1 MRPLVLK
8 SLLAGL
14 LACSLTPGAALAQ
27 TTVTALL
34 DGQPS
39 LLGWDQGY
47 QSGAGSHVVTLSD
60 SELEYLSTDYALA
73 IDLFNDGLIRF
84 YDNSGSGSMAGA
96 TLNLDFA
103 GLGTAIT
110 GIALQDLSQLGS
122 GTVSA
127 TLLSPSS
134 VIISFGALSFTS
146 DAFPSFDLQLTLAPV
161 PEPASIALF
170 AAGLVGL
177 AALRRRQRG
186 QA

>member
-1 MRPLVLK
+1 MRPLLLK
-8 SLLAGL
+8 CL
-14 LACSLTPGAALAQ
+14 LACLLAPGAALAQ

-47 QSGAGSHVVTLSD
+47 QSGAGSHIATLSD
-60 SELEYLSTDYALA
+60 SELEYLSADYALA
-73 IDLFNDGLIRF
+73 IDLFSDGLIRF

-96 TLNLDFA
+96 TLSLDFA

-110 GIALQDLSQLGS
+110 GIALQDISQLGG

-134 VIISFGALSFTS
+134 VSISFGALSFTS
-146 DAFPSFDLQLTLAPV
+146 DAFPSFELQLSLAPV
-161 PEPASIALF
+161 PEPASIALL
-170 AAGLVGL
+170 ATGLAGL
-177 AALRRRQRG
+177 AALRRRQG
-186 QA
+186 GPA